1 MESIIEYEKCKCNLR
16 TMQPNKNGPAV
27 SASLNIGLAKTV
39 VTVETESWNKFKI
52 KFIFAVSYFH
62 AFCNTNQ

>member
-1 MESIIEYEKCKCNLR
+1 
-16 TMQPNKNGPAV
+16 MQPNKNGPAV